1 LGRTGCIRVNGLKI
15 DLRLNFRD
23 WELLNLL
30 MVEFIK
36 DLLKMDFFM
45 GKEE

>member
-1 LGRTGCIRVNGLKI
+1 LGRTGCIKVNGLKI
-15 DLRLNFRD
+15 DLRLSFRD
-23 WELLNLL
+23 WELSNSV